1 MDENAPVQAPVAK
14 KDPSPRSFHGREIMD
29 DYEWLRDKDSSEV
42 LAHLTAEN
50 TYTDA
55 RTAHL
60 KPLEDAVFTEV
71 KSRIQETDLSVP
83 VRSGDWW
90 YFSRTQEGKSYVQM
104 CRIPVDRSASEAEQ
118 WTPPE
123 IVAGHSAPG
132 EEVMLDCNVLAEGTE
147 FFSLGAASVTLDGTL
162 LAYSVDTLGD
172 ERFTLRVKDLVNG
185 VLLDD
190 QLDNI
195 AYGATWVGD
204 DYLFYQRV
212 DEAWRPHEIWRHK
225 MGTPESADV
234 CVFREEDEHYW
245 TGVGVT
251 RSERF
256 LLVSTASKTTSETW
270 YLDLED
276 DPEAALTCVRRREKD
291 VQYDVD
297 HVVVGGQDAWLVI
310 REELDG
316 LPNGEVGR
324 APLGP
329 IVSFDEESSYEVIVP
344 HRDDVRVEGVDC
356 FADHLVLG
364 TRENANEKLALMQVA
379 DGWGE
384 FERITFDEEIYS
396 AGTVGN
402 SEWESPVLRVA
413 YTSYVTPAQVWEIDL
428 ATGERM
434 LRKEQT
440 VLPGVVGEEF
450 DSSRYTASRRW
461 VRADDGAQ
469 IPVSLIR
476 RVDVPLE
483 QVNPV
488 LLYGYGSYEASMD
501 PYFSVFRLSMLDRG
515 VVYAVAHV
523 RGGGEMGRHW
533 YEEGKGLAKRNTFT
547 DFVAVADD
555 LIAAG
560 FTVPEKMVA
569 EGGSAGG
576 LLMGA
581 VANLA
586 PDRFAGIEA
595 VVPFVDPLTSILMPE
610 LPLTVTEWEE
620 WGDPY
625 HDPEVYDY
633 MATYAPYENVT
644 AQAYPPILA
653 VSGLNDTRVLYV
665 EPTKWIAKLREVA
678 GEVSAAERGSEFLL
692 KTDMSSGHG
701 GVSGRYEKWRQSA
714 FETAWE
720 LDLMGATE
728 LL

>member
-185 VLLDD
+185 VLLED

-204 DYLFYQRV
+204 EYLFYQRV

-225 MGTPESADV
+225 MGTSESADV

-440 VLPGVVGEEF
+440 VLPGVDGEEF

-461 VRADDGAQ
+461 VQADDGAQ

-678 GEVSAAERGSEFLL
+678 GEISAAERGSEFLL

>member
-1 MDENAPVQAPVAK
+1 MDPNPPVAK
-14 KDPSPRSFHGREIMD
+14 KKPVTRSFHGRDVVD
-29 DYEWLRDKDSSEV
+29 DYEWLRDKDNSEV

-50 TYTDA
+50 AYTDA

-60 KPLEDAVFTEV
+60 KPLEDAVFNEV
-71 KSRIQETDLSVP
+71 KSRIRETDLSVP
-83 VRSGDWW
+83 VRSGQWW
-90 YFSRTQEGKSYVQM
+90 YFSRTEEGKSYPTM
-104 CRIPVDRSASEAEQ
+104 CRIPVDEADP

-123 IVAGHSAPG
+123 IVPG
-132 EEVMLDCNVLAEGTE
+132 EPAAREQVMLDCNVLAEGEE
-147 FFSLGAASVTLDGTL
+147 FFSLGAASVTVDGTL
-162 LAYSVDTLGD
+162 LAYSTDTVGD
-172 ERFTLRVKDLVNG
+172 ERFTLRIRDLSNG

-190 QLDNI
+190 VLEDV

-212 DEAWRPHEIWRHK
+212 DDAWRPHEVWRHRV
-225 MGTPESADV
+225 GTPVSADV
-234 CVFREEDEHYW
+234 CVFREEDEAYW

-270 YLDLED
+270 YLDVSEETG
-276 DPEAALTCVRRREKD
+276 DPEGELTCVRPREKD

-297 HVVVGGQDAWLVI
+297 HVVVGGADEWIVV

-316 LPNGEVGR
+316 LPNGEVGHC
-324 APLGP
+324 PVGT
-329 IVSFDEESSYEVIVP
+329 VGSFTDDSYRVLVP

-356 FADHLVLG
+356 FSDHIVLA
-364 TRENANEKLALMQVA
+364 TRENAIEQLAVMDVSDA
-379 DGWGE
+379 AGGWGR
-384 FERITFDEEIYS
+384 FEPVEFDEELYS

-402 SEWESPVLRVA
+402 SEWESPVLRVS

-428 ATGERM
+428 RTGERL
-434 LRKEQT
+434 LRREQT
-440 VLPGVVGEEF
+440 VLGDF
-450 DSSRYTASRRW
+450 DRSRYTASRRW
-461 VRADDGAQ
+461 VSASDGAR
-469 IPVSLIR
+469 IPVSLVHR
-476 RVDVPLE
+476 ADVDPLADGT
-483 QVNPV
+483 VHPV
-488 LLYGYGSYEASMD
+488 LLYGYGSYEACMD

-515 VVYAVAHV
+515 VVFAVAHV
-523 RGGGEMGRHW
+523 RGGGEMGRNW
-533 YEEGKGLAKRNTFT
+533 YEQGRMLQKTNTFT
-547 DFVAVADD
+547 DFIAVADD

-560 FTVPEKMVA
+560 ITSPERMVA

-581 VANLA
+581 VANMA

-633 MATYAPYENVT
+633 MAGYSPYENVS

-653 VSGLNDTRVLYV
+653 ISGLNDTRVLYV

-678 GEVSAAERGSEFLL
+678 GDVEGAGDFLL
-692 KTDMSSGHG
+692 KTDMTSGHG

-720 LDLMGATE
+720 LDRMGATE

>member
-1 MDENAPVQAPVAK
+1 MDANPPVAK
-14 KDPSPRSFHGREIMD
+14 KKPVTRSFHGRDVVD
-29 DYEWLRDKDSSEV
+29 DYEWLRDKDNSEV

-50 TYTDA
+50 AYTDA

-60 KPLEDAVFTEV
+60 KPLEDAVFNEV
-71 KSRIQETDLSVP
+71 KSKIQETDLSVP
-83 VRSGDWW
+83 VRSGLWW
-90 YFSRTQEGKSYVQM
+90 YFSRTEEGKSYPTM
-104 CRIPVDRSASEAEQ
+104 CRIPVDTADAAAS

-123 IVAGHSAPG
+123 IVPG
-132 EEVMLDCNVLAEGTE
+132 EPAVREQVMLDCNVLAEGEE
-147 FFSLGAASVTLDGTL
+147 FFSLGAASVTVDGTL
-162 LAYSVDTLGD
+162 LAYSTDTVGD

-190 QLDNI
+190 VLEGV
-195 AYGATWVGD
+195 AYGATWVGT

-212 DEAWRPHEIWRHK
+212 DDAWRPHEIWRHK
-225 MGTPESADV
+225 IGTAESEDV
-234 CVFREEDEHYW
+234 RVFREDDEAYW
-245 TGVGVT
+245 TGLGVT

-270 YLDLED
+270 YLDVSEETG
-276 DPEAALTCVRRREKD
+276 DPEGELTCIRPREKD

-297 HVVVGGQDAWLVI
+297 HVVVGGEDAWLVV

-316 LPNGEVGR
+316 LPNGEVGHC
-324 APLGP
+324 PVGT
-329 IVSFDEESSYEVIVP
+329 IGSFDDASYDVLVP

-356 FADHLVLG
+356 FADHLVLA
-364 TRENANEKLALMQVA
+364 TRENAIEQLSLMDVSDA
-379 DGWGE
+379 AGGWGR
-384 FERITFDEEIYS
+384 FEPIEFDEEIYS

-402 SEWESPVLRVA
+402 SEWESPVLRIS

-428 ATGERM
+428 RTGERL
-434 LRKEQT
+434 LRREQT
-440 VLPGVVGEEF
+440 VLGDF
-450 DSSRYTASRRW
+450 DRSRYTASRRW
-461 VRADDGAQ
+461 VTASDGAR
-469 IPVSLIR
+469 IPVSLIHR
-476 RVDVPLE
+476 TDVDPLAE
-483 QVNPV
+483 GTVHPV

-533 YEEGKGLAKRNTFT
+533 YEQGKMLQKTNTFT
-547 DFVAVADD
+547 DFIAVADD

-560 FTVPEKMVA
+560 ITSPQKMVA

-581 VANLA
+581 VANMA

-625 HDPEVYDY
+625 HDPDVYDY
-633 MATYAPYENVT
+633 MSTYAPYENVT

-653 VSGLNDTRVLYV
+653 ISGLNDTRVLYV

-678 GEVSAAERGSEFLL
+678 GDVEGVGDFLL
-692 KTDMSSGHG
+692 KTDMTSGHG

-720 LDLMGATE
+720 LDRMGATE
-728 LL
+728 LLG

>member
-185 VLLDD
+185 VLLED

-204 DYLFYQRV
+204 EYLFYQRV

-225 MGTPESADV
+225 MGTSESADV

-276 DPEAALTCVRRREKD
+276 DPEAALTCVRRREQD

-297 HVVVGGQDAWLVI
+297 HVVVGEQDAWLVI

-329 IVSFDEESSYEVIVP
+329 IASFDEESSYEVIVP

-440 VLPGVVGEEF
+440 VLPGVDGEEF